1 MADEIRIIRVPKT
14 PKSAFN
20 RERRPSALLH
30 EQLSQVEASLAE
42 SGLAAPRARRG
53 AAATEG
59 ELASRLKRAMD
70 QMFAAG
76 TPKPRGH
83 AEDIGVARE
92 AEAVVEV
99 PARPKPTR
107 KRARPRKAVRK
118 AARKQ
123 KAVRKQKAAR
133 KPARATKPA
142 GKTKPAR
149 KAARKTKT
157 TRRTSSRGRR

>member
-14 PKSAFN
+14 PKAAFN

-42 SGLAAPRARRG
+42 AGLAAPRARRR
-53 AAATEG
+53 AATTEG
-59 ELASRLKRAMD
+59 ELATRIKRAMD

-99 PARPKPTR
+99 PKRKPARQR
-107 KRARPRKAVRK
+107 KSVQKV
-118 AARKQ
+118 ARKQ
-123 KAVRKQKAAR
+123 KQAAR
-133 KPARATKPA
+133 KTVRKKTKPA
-142 GKTKPAR
+142 TKPAR
-149 KAARKTKT
+149 KAKAVKATRKTKT
-157 TRRTSSRGRR
+157 TRRTSRRGHR